1 MVLSK
6 INKEVSYQEL
16 KSVDAEDMNKESDLY
31 QIVIKDLDVIVALGN
46 AKNTF
51 ADKNITYFP
60 IYLVKSNNKVIQI
73 GVFELSSTDMFDE
86 NAELNI
92 ETLNEPLLY
101 TFATKEMIKKNRMVP
116 EEETGKPT
124 KKKEPIIKRT
134 REKNEVQEEVMAS
147 IIPEKRADIFTN
159 KENAILPVALK
170 PETMKDAT
178 DIKEKYHEAA
188 NDTWIQKFMKNKNY
202 LIIDNEGNG
211 DCLFATIR
219 DAFDSIGQET
229 TVNKL
234 RSKLSSEVDESV
246 FRKYKEQYEMYNQA
260 IANTTRESILLKTN
274 YDNLK
279 SKLKD
284 TIDREMQKQI
294 TYEAKKLK
302 EVYDKLKRE
311 NEFSKEL
318 LSEFKIMKNIE
329 NLEQFRKIVKT
340 CEFWGDDWTINT
352 LERILNVKI
361 IVLSSE
367 KYREKDFDSVLFC
380 GNMVDPLIETTGD
393 FKPEFYIIIEHTS
406 NHYKLITYKKKAV
419 FAFGE
424 LPYDLKRMIVDK
436 CMEKNSG
443 IFTFIKEFD
452 NFKNNEL
459 SIKEKEVIRFD
470 ELGEAKIMNL
480 YDDNV
485 VFVFYPKSADKP
497 LPGKGAGEKMTPE
510 VAVEYAE
517 LSKIPQ
523 WRKKL
528 DDSWLQ
534 PFTVDNHKWA
544 SVEHYYQ
551 ASKFKTKNPEFYLS
565 FSLDSGTDLSKN
577 AEMAKGAGGK
587 TGKFK
592 GDLLR
597 PKTVEIDPEFYAK
610 RAEKAKN
617 DGQDAKFLQNEDL
630 KQLLLETKKSKLMHH
645 VRGKDAETQ
654 DHLMVL
660 RDKILKQ
667 QM

>member
-6 INKEVSYQEL
+6 INNDVSYQEL
-16 KSVDAEDMNKESDLY
+16 KSVDPEDMNKESDLY

-73 GVFELSSTDMFDE
+73 GVFELSSTDIFDE
-86 NAELNI
+86 NADLNI

-101 TFATKEMIKKNRMVP
+101 TFATKEMIKKMRMVP

-124 KKKEPIIKRT
+124 KKKEPINKRAQ
-134 REKNEVQEEVMAS
+134 EKNEVQEIVTS

-234 RSKLSSEVDESV
+234 RSKLSSEVDEPV

-340 CEFWGDDWTINT
+340 CEFWGDDWAINT

-419 FAFGE
+419 FNFGE

-534 PFTVDNHKWA
+534 PFTADNHKWA

-551 ASKFKTKNPEFYLS
+551 GSKFKTKNPEFYLS

-577 AEMAKGAGGK
+577 ADMAKGAGGK
-587 TGKFK
+587 TGKYK

-617 DGQDAKFLQNEDL
+617 DAQDAKFLQNEDL

-645 VRGKDAETQ
+645 IRGKDAETQ

-660 RDKILKQ
+660 RDKISKQ

>member
-6 INKEVSYQEL
+6 INNEVSYQEL
-16 KSVDAEDMNKESDLY
+16 KSVDPEDMNKESDLY

-60 IYLVKSNNKVIQI
+60 IYLVKSNNKVTQI

-86 NAELNI
+86 NADLNI

-101 TFATKEMIKKNRMVP
+101 TFANKEMIKKNRMVP
-116 EEETGKPT
+116 EEEETGKPT
-124 KKKEPIIKRT
+124 KKKEPIKKRT
-134 REKNEVQEEVMAS
+134 QEKNEVQEIVRS

-340 CEFWGDDWTINT
+340 CEFWGDDWAINT
-352 LERILNVKI
+352 LERILNVKF

-380 GNMVDPLIETTGD
+380 GNMVDPLIETTGE

-419 FAFGE
+419 FNFGE

-517 LSKIPQ
+517 LSKILQ

-534 PFTVDNHKWA
+534 PFTADNHKWA

-587 TGKFK
+587 TGKYK

-617 DGQDAKFLQNEDL
+617 DAQDAKFLQNEDL

-654 DHLMVL
+654 DHLMVV
-660 RDKILKQ
+660 RDKISKQ

>member
-60 IYLVKSNNKVIQI
+60 IYLVKNNNKVTQI
-73 GVFELSSTDMFDE
+73 GVFELLTTDMFDE
-86 NAELNI
+86 NTDLKI
-92 ETLNEPLLY
+92 EKLSEPLLY
-101 TFATKEMIKKNRMVP
+101 TFANKEMIKKMRMVP

-134 REKNEVQEEVMAS
+134 REKEEEVAS

-219 DAFDSIGQET
+219 DAFDSVGQET

-340 CEFWGDDWTINT
+340 CEFWGDDWAINT

-419 FAFGE
+419 FTFGE

-517 LSKIPQ
+517 LSKITQ

-534 PFTVDNHKWA
+534 PFTTDNHKWA

-565 FSLDSGTDLSKN
+565 FSLDSGTELSKN
-577 AEMAKGAGGK
+577 ADMAKGAGGK
-587 TGKFK
+587 NGKFK

-610 RAEKAKN
+610 RAEKSKN

-630 KQLLLETKKSKLMHH
+630 KRLLLETKKSKLMHH

-660 RDKILKQ
+660 RDKISKQ

>member
-6 INKEVSYQEL
+6 INNDVSYQEL
-16 KSVDAEDMNKESDLY
+16 KSVDPEDMNKESDLY
-31 QIVIKDLDVIVALGN
+31 QIVIKDLDVVVALGN

-134 REKNEVQEEVMAS
+134 REKTEVQEVSS

-229 TVNKL
+229 IVNKL

-352 LERILNVKI
+352 LERILNVKF

-419 FAFGE
+419 FNFGE

-534 PFTVDNHKWA
+534 PFTVDNHKWG

-565 FSLDSGTDLSKN
+565 FSLDSGTELSKN

-587 TGKFK
+587 TGKYK

-617 DGQDAKFLQNEDL
+617 DAQDAKFLQNEDL

-645 VRGKDAETQ
+645 IRGKDAETQ

-660 RDKILKQ
+660 RDKISKQ

>member
-16 KSVDAEDMNKESDLY
+16 KSVDTEDMNKESDLY

-73 GVFELSSTDMFDE
+73 GVFELSSTDIFDE
-86 NAELNI
+86 NADLNI

-101 TFATKEMIKKNRMVP
+101 TFATKEMIKKMRMVP

-124 KKKEPIIKRT
+124 KKKEPINKRAQ
-134 REKNEVQEEVMAS
+134 EKNEVQEIVTS

-234 RSKLSSEVDESV
+234 RSKLSSEVDEPV

-340 CEFWGDDWTINT
+340 CEFWGDDWAINT

-419 FAFGE
+419 FNFGE

-534 PFTVDNHKWA
+534 PFTADNHKWA

-551 ASKFKTKNPEFYLS
+551 GSKFKTKNPEFYLS

-577 AEMAKGAGGK
+577 ADMAKGAGGK
-587 TGKFK
+587 TGKYK

-617 DGQDAKFLQNEDL
+617 DAQDAKFLQNEDL

-645 VRGKDAETQ
+645 IRGKDAETQ

-660 RDKILKQ
+660 RDKISKQ

>member
-60 IYLVKSNNKVIQI
+60 IYLVKSNNKVTQI
-73 GVFELSSTDMFDE
+73 GVFELSTTDMFDE
-86 NAELNI
+86 NADLNI

-124 KKKEPIIKRT
+124 KKKEPIKKRVQ
-134 REKNEVQEEVMAS
+134 EKNEVQEEVAS

-159 KENAILPVALK
+159 KENAILPIALK

-340 CEFWGDDWTINT
+340 CEFWGDDWAINT
-352 LERILNVKI
+352 LERILNVKF

-380 GNMVDPLIETTGD
+380 GNVVDPLIETTGD

-534 PFTVDNHKWA
+534 PFTADNHKWA

-565 FSLDSGTDLSKN
+565 FSLDSGTELSKN

-587 TGKFK
+587 TGKYK

-617 DGQDAKFLQNEDL
+617 DAQDAKFLQNEDL

-645 VRGKDAETQ
+645 IRGKDAETQ

>member
-16 KSVDAEDMNKESDLY
+16 KSVDTEDMNKESDLY

-73 GVFELSSTDMFDE
+73 GVFELSTTDMFDE

-101 TFATKEMIKKNRMVP
+101 TFATKEMIKKMRMVP

-124 KKKEPIIKRT
+124 KKKEPIKKRAQ
-134 REKNEVQEEVMAS
+134 EKNEVQEIVTS

-159 KENAILPVALK
+159 KESAILPVALK

-340 CEFWGDDWTINT
+340 CEFWGDDWAINT

-534 PFTVDNHKWA
+534 PFTADNHKWA

-577 AEMAKGAGGK
+577 ADMAKGAGGK
-587 TGKFK
+587 TGKYK

-617 DGQDAKFLQNEDL
+617 DAQDAKFLQNEDL

-645 VRGKDAETQ
+645 IRGKDAETQ

>member
-1 MVLSK
+1 
-6 INKEVSYQEL
+6 
-16 KSVDAEDMNKESDLY
+16 
-31 QIVIKDLDVIVALGN
+31 
-46 AKNTF
+46 
-51 ADKNITYFP
+51 
-60 IYLVKSNNKVIQI
+60 
-73 GVFELSSTDMFDE
+73 
-86 NAELNI
+86 
-92 ETLNEPLLY
+92 
-101 TFATKEMIKKNRMVP
+101 
-116 EEETGKPT
+116 
-124 KKKEPIIKRT
+124 
-134 REKNEVQEEVMAS
+134 
-147 IIPEKRADIFTN
+147 
-159 KENAILPVALK
+159 
-170 PETMKDAT
+170 MKDAT

-229 TVNKL
+229 IVNKL

-352 LERILNVKI
+352 LERILNVKF

-419 FAFGE
+419 FNFGE

-534 PFTVDNHKWA
+534 PFTVDNHKWG

-565 FSLDSGTDLSKN
+565 FSLDSGTELSKN

-587 TGKFK
+587 TGKYK

-617 DGQDAKFLQNEDL
+617 DAQDAKFLQNEDL

-645 VRGKDAETQ
+645 IRGKDAETQ

-660 RDKILKQ
+660 RDKISKQ